1 MGTLKRSGLLGKILN
16 IREMVFVQ
24 VQVESAGIV
33 AVRVAEKCSGNVRSS
48 FFLGIIFIF
57 SVGLSGC
64 ESVHLNID
72 FI

>member
-33 AVRVAEKCSGNVRSS
+33 AVRAAEKCSGSVRSS

-64 ESVHLNID
+64 ESID